1 MISFVTFLKTP
12 LWVWGIL
19 GYLIFVG
26 VRAMKTRVVP
36 VMQLCV
42 IPAIF
47 LLMRS
52 RIFFAGSASE
62 IVTYV
67 TAMLLGAFAG
77 FVWAQCTPIRI
88 FKQAQQVEIPG
99 SKRTLVLFLGFFAI
113 KYCFG
118 VLQVL
123 NPVAAAQYALL
134 ELALSAAFSGL
145 PSGTSLSYL
154 YRFSRA

>member
-36 VMQLCV
+36 VMQLCI

-52 RIFFAGSASE
+52 RIFFMGSASE
-62 IVTYV
+62 IATYIGG
-67 TAMLLGAFAG
+67 MLLGALVG
-77 FVWAQCTPIRI
+77 FVWAQSSPIRI
-88 FKQAQQVEIPG
+88 FKQTQHVEVPG
-99 SKRTLVLFLGFFAI
+99 SKKTLVLFLGFFAI

-118 VLQVL
+118 VLLVL
-123 NPVAAAQYALL
+123 NPFAAAQYALL

-145 PSGTSLSYL
+145 LSGTSISYL
-154 YRFSRA
+154 YRFSMA